1 MCSGTINFV
10 DDLLRPRH
18 LHDVLLE
25 QGHEGLPSERVVLH
39 FDGTCGSVLGLAL
52 SRDRFGAPADAD
64 ASVELL
70 LLVRLCDGGEEH
82 RLRDV
87 GLGLHL
93 DHIHDFRRE
102 IHRGFLDLERDLEA
116 SEHLLVDVDAAGPRI
131 LPVPDLIQLP
141 PRPRAALLLVL
152 ILEPR
157 TGVLRDVAPAVALRR
172 PEYIGSADLV
182 TDGSR

>member
-87 GLGLHL
+87 GLGLL
-93 DHIHDFRRE
+93 PDPTGGFAARSVGDF
-102 IHRGFLDLERDLEA
+102 
-116 SEHLLVDVDAAGPRI
+116 
-131 LPVPDLIQLP
+131 
-141 PRPRAALLLVL
+141 LLLCSAEKHRKIFSSMSMRQAHGSFPSL
-152 ILEPR
+152 ISFSFFPANSWCCFLCSSSSHGRVYFATSRQP
-157 TGVLRDVAPAVALRR
+157 LRFASRKMVVALT
-172 PEYIGSADLV
+172 L
-182 TDGSR
+182 